1 MSLTVQEPLAAQ
13 PAFSH
18 RWESWHQIDWATVNH
33 TVRGLQVRIAKATRE
48 GKWRKVKAL
57 QRMLTRSFCGK
68 ALAIRRVTEN
78 RGRKTPGI
86 DNETWSDPAAKWNA
100 IFRLNSRGYKPQPL
114 RRIVIPKKNGKKRPL
129 GIPTMRDRAMQAL
142 YLLALEPV
150 SETTADK
157 NSYGF
162 RPQRSTADA
171 IEQLFG
177 LLCRKTSAQ
186 WVLEADIKGCFDHIS
201 HDWLLAHVPINKT
214 VLRKWLKAGYMDK
227 GNLFAT
233 SEGTPQ
239 GGIISPV
246 LANLALDGLEAT
258 LEQQFSRRSIKALNK
273 VGFARYADDFVI
285 TGSSPEL
292 LENEVKP
299 LVIRFLAERG
309 LTLSPE
315 KTKVTHISK
324 GFDFLGQNIRKYN
337 DKLLI
342 KPAAKNVQAFLDK
355 VREIIN
361 THKTAKQENLIYLLN
376 PVIRGWAN
384 YHKSVVSKEAFSR
397 VDWEI
402 YRSLW
407 RWAKRRHPNKGARWI
422 KHRYWRTTR
431 KRDWIFATDNPRKD
445 ESDAKHLTL
454 MIASQIKIVR
464 HTKIKK
470 EANLYDPTWEQY
482 FEKLYRTRLLTSSKG
497 TKKVINLWDRQNG
510 LCCVCQT
517 PITLDSR
524 WHIHHIRRKTDGGS
538 DKSTNLVLLHEN
550 CHNKVHSAGWS
561 FDPTAGS

>member
-1 MSLTVQEPLAAQ
+1 MRLSVQAVQ

-18 RWESWHQIDWATVNH
+18 RWESWHQIDWVKVNL

-48 GKWRKVKAL
+48 NNWRRVKIL

-68 ALAIRRVTEN
+68 VLAARRVTEN
-78 RGRKTPGI
+78 RGRATPGI
-86 DNETWSDPAAKWNA
+86 DGETWSCPAAKWNA
-100 IFRLNSRGYKPQPL
+100 IFQLSSHGYKPQPL
-114 RRIVIPKKNGKKRPL
+114 RRIYIPKANGKKRPP

-150 SETTADK
+150 PETTADK
-157 NSYGF
+157 DSYGF

-171 IEQLFG
+171 IEQLFS
-177 LLCRKTSAQ
+177 LLCRKTSAK

-201 HDWLLAHVPINKT
+201 HDWLVEHVPINKT
-214 VLRKWLKAGYMDK
+214 ILRKWLKAGYMDK

-246 LANLALDGLEAT
+246 LANLALDGLSAV
-258 LEQQFSRRSIKALNK
+258 LEKQFSRRSIKAKNK
-273 VGFARYADDFVI
+273 VGFVRYADDFVI
-285 TGSSPEL
+285 TGNSPEL
-292 LENEVKP
+292 LENEIKP
-299 LVIRFLAERG
+299 LVTQFLAERG

-324 GFDFLGQNIRKYN
+324 GFDFLGQNIRKYDN
-337 DKLLI
+337 KLLI
-342 KPAAKNVQAFLDK
+342 KPASKNVQAFMKK

-361 THKTAKQENLIYLLN
+361 TNKTAKQENLIYLLN

-397 VDWEI
+397 ADWEI
-402 YRSLW
+402 YRALW

-422 KHRYWRTTR
+422 KQRYWRVIR
-431 KRDWIFATDNPRKD
+431 SRDWVFATGSSKKD
-445 ESDAKHLTL
+445 KPEQKHLTL
-454 MIASQIKIVR
+454 MIAAQTKIVR

-470 EANLYDPTWEQY
+470 EACLYDPKWEQY
-482 FEKLYRTRLLTSSKG
+482 FEKLYRSRLLNSPKG
-497 TKKVINLWDRQNG
+497 FKKVMNLWDNQNG
-510 LCCVCQT
+510 KCCVCQQ
-517 PITLDSR
+517 PITLQTGWDT
-524 WHIHHIRRKTDGGS
+524 HHRMRKIDGGS

-550 CHNKVHSAGWS
+550 CH
-561 FDPTAGS
+561 